1 MKIARAKR
9 REPSSAFHANLSGAP
24 VVSQRKAA
32 TGAPT
37 RGSEEE
43 AMRVGDLMV
52 SDVKAVAPDMTVADA
67 VALMTEHHISALPVV
82 DAHSHLLGVLST
94 TDVLQAVAEA
104 TDGRSRELL
113 LQGDVRDL
121 MTPRPATVR
130 LETDVKEAAQQM
142 LYLEVH
148 RLFVED
154 QGQLVGV
161 ISQSDIVRGV
171 ATAKI

>member
-1 MKIARAKR
+1 MTA
-9 REPSSAFHANLSGAP
+9 L
-24 VVSQRKAA
+24 
-32 TGAPT
+32 
-37 RGSEEE
+37 GSREE
-43 AMRVGDLMV
+43 AMRVAELMV
-52 SDVKAVAPDMTVADA
+52 SDVKAVAPDMSVADA
-67 VALMTEHHISALPVV
+67 IALMTEHHISALPVV
-82 DAHSHLLGVLST
+82 DAHSHLLGVVST
-94 TDVLQAVAEA
+94 TDVLEAAAEA
-104 TDGRSRELL
+104 TDMKARDQLFSDTE
-113 LQGDVRDL
+113 VRDL

-154 QGQLVGV
+154 KGQVVGV

>member
-1 MKIARAKR
+1 MPA
-9 REPSSAFHANLSGAP
+9 SSSKLI
-24 VVSQRKAA
+24 
-32 TGAPT
+32 TT
-37 RGSEEE
+37 RVAE
-43 AMRVGDLMV
+43 LMV

-82 DAHSHLLGVLST
+82 DSHYRLLGVISN
-94 TDVLQAVAEA
+94 TDVLGAAAEA
-104 TDGRSRELL
+104 TDRQARE
-113 LQGDVRDL
+113 QVFEGTEVRDL

-130 LETDVKEAAQQM
+130 LDTDVKEAAQQM

-154 QGQLVGV
+154 NGRLVGV
-161 ISQSDIVRGV
+161 LSQSDIVRAV